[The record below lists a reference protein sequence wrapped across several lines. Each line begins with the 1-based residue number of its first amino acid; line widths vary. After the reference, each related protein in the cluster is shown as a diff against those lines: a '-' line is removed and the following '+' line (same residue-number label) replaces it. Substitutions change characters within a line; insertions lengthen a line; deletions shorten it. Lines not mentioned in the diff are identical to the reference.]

1 MKHILEFLWAR
12 TGPIQVSDLANNFF
26 LVRFT
31 HEKDYSAAAFGG
43 PWKVAVK
50 RIGDFIGKT
59 VRLDLATAEGA
70 RGRYARVCIEVDI
83 TKPLI
88 GKYLIDDKVLKIEYE
103 SLENMCFDCG
113 FYGQKKE
120 TCSLN
125 VEAQAKKP
133 METQTSNLEAVVEEQ
148 DTGEWMTVQRRNRR
162 KPTKVDVHVR
172 KPEPSKTSTASNL
185 Q

>member
-1 MKHILEFLWAR
+1 MTLFSRFSL
-12 TGPIQVSDLANNFF
+12 GP
-26 LVRFT
+26 
-31 HEKDYSAAAFGG
+31 DYRSIIFN
-43 PWKVAVK
+43 PVAVK

-133 METQTSNLEAVVEEQ
+133 MEAQTSNLETVVEEQ